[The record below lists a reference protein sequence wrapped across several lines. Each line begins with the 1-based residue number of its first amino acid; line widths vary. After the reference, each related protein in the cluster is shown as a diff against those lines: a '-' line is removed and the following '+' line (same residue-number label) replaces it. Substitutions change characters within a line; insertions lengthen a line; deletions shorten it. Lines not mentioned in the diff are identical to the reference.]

1 MRRRLEVARAGHTGT
16 LDPRATGVL
25 PVVLGEA
32 TKLVPL
38 LVVGDKVYEAE
49 ATLGVETD
57 TLDAAGRVVAAAAPE
72 ALPKDPVVVAAA
84 VAALAGRR
92 RQQPPA
98 FSAVKVGGTPLHRRA
113 RRGESVE
120 APARDV
126 EVYEAVCLGVDVP
139 HVRFRVRCSK
149 GTYVRVLGAD
159 LGRALGC
166 GAHLSALRRT
176 QSGPFTLE
184 QAVPLDALD
193 SAEGRARARLALV
206 PPAEAIAGVA
216 CVEVDATDVARLRQ
230 GQPVLWSLDRGAA
243 LASWRIVRVAGP
255 GAPLVAL
262 AEVRPDPDGPGRLKL
277 HPIRVFVWP
286 EG

>member
-1 MRRRLEVARAGHTGT
+1 MRRRLGVARAGHTGT
-16 LDPRATGVL
+16 LDPGATGVL

-38 LVVGDKVYEAE
+38 LVGGDKVYEAE

-57 TLDAAGRVVAAAAPE
+57 TLDAAGRVVAAASPQ
-72 ALPKDPVVVAAA
+72 ALPKDPAA
-84 VAALAGRR
+84 VAVAVATLAGRR
-92 RQQPPA
+92 RQPPPA
-98 FSAVKVGGTPLHRRA
+98 FSAVKVGGTPLYRRA

-126 EVYEAVCLGVDVP
+126 EVYEAVCLGVDLP
-139 HVRFRVRCSK
+139 RVRFRVRCSK
-149 GTYVRVLGAD
+149 GTYVRVLAAD

-176 QSGPFTLE
+176 RSGPFTLE

-193 SAEGRARARLALV
+193 SAAGQARARSVLV
-206 PPAEAIAGVA
+206 PPAEAIAGVP
-216 CVEVDATDVARLRQ
+216 CVGVGAADVGRLRQ
-230 GQPVLWSLDRGAA
+230 GQPLLWSSDRGEPPV
-243 LASWRIVRVAGP
+243 LGTIIRVEAP

-262 AEVRPDPDGPGRLKL
+262 AEVRPDPDGPGRFKL